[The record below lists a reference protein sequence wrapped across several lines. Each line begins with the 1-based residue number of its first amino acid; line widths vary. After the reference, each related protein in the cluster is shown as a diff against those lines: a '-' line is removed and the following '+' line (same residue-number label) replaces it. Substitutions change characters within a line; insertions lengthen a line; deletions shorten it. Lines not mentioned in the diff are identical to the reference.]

1 MISICHWTLGIFLM
15 PEVIIAVEEPDN
27 YWSTWQHVFQGPNQ
41 TWLNNNQ
48 RMTVGNFFIGL
59 QAQTANSWDAQIP
72 PNSSITA
79 ATMEYTPFNTNLNPL
94 PFSVTMNTPDRF
106 GLDVQAQDPL
116 HLPFTPFEG
125 WRRDNWS
132 NQEIAVVST
141 TFTFIAQP
149 IGFDV
154 GNREWAVRFATVP
167 AATLAQSDQLAQ
179 RITPVVGNTT
189 VSFISYQMR
198 RFGNPT
204 GNITCH
210 IQGVTIDRGVNIPD
224 GVDITN
230 GTSIPI
236 AASTLVQNPGALS
249 GVIFRFTT
257 NPTLVAGQDYFL
269 VITVEYAADFANF
282 ITIGHLN
289 QFLTDG
295 QLFHY
300 GEGLGHDFQNFPGNI
315 DLDFAI
321 SNEIIY
327 PFASA
332 DVDWPID
339 TQTVGVTETSPDIT
353 DLIQDQV
360 SASGYT
366 IDSGIIINLSR
377 VSDTN
382 QQRFISANAHATQ
395 PGAILRVTYG
405 DPIPEGEGKAD
416 SYRFHDKLDD
426 QIYREDED
434 LIMIGQGAV
443 ELFNR
448 H

>member
-1 MISICHWTLGIFLM
+1 M
-15 PEVIIAVEEPDN
+15 PEVIIAVEEADN

-41 TWLNNNQ
+41 TWLNNSQ
-48 RMTVGNFFIGL
+48 RMTIGNFFIGL

-94 PFSVTMNTPDRF
+94 PFSATMNTPDRF
-106 GLDVQAQDPL
+106 GADAQAQDPL
-116 HLPFTPFEG
+116 HLPFDPFEG
-125 WRRDNWS
+125 WRRDAWS

-141 TFTFIAQP
+141 TFTFMAQP

-154 GNREWAVRFATVP
+154 GNREWALRFATVP
-167 AATLAQSDQLAQ
+167 GATLPQSDQLAQ
-179 RITPVVGNTT
+179 RITPVAGNTE
-189 VSFISYQMR
+189 VLFISYQMR
-198 RFGNPT
+198 RFNNPI
-204 GNITCH
+204 GDITCH
-210 IQGVTIDRGVNIPD
+210 IQGVTVDRGVNIPD

-236 AASTLVQNPGALS
+236 AASTLVLVPLPLS
-249 GVIFRFTT
+249 GIIFRFTT
-257 NPTLVAGQDYFL
+257 NPVLVAGQDYFL
-269 VITVEYAADFANF
+269 VITVEYAADFTNF
-282 ITIGHLN
+282 ISIGHLN
-289 QFLTDG
+289 EFLSNG
-295 QLFHY
+295 QLYHF
-300 GEGLGHDFQNFPGNI
+300 GEGLGHDFQNYPGNV

-321 SNEIIY
+321 SNDLVT

-332 DVDWPID
+332 DVLWPID
-339 TQTVGVTETSPDIT
+339 TQVLGVTETSPDIT

-360 SASGYT
+360 SAPGYS

-377 VSDTN
+377 VSDVN
-382 QQRFISANAHATQ
+382 QQRLISSNAHPTLD
-395 PGAILRVTYG
+395 GAILRVTYG

-416 SYRFHDKLDD
+416 SYRFHDKVTD